1 MAMLGAMSLMDR
13 LERRFG
19 RLSFPGFL
27 RFYALFHVMV
37 YSLQIFRPDIG
48 SLLDFDREKIMAG
61 EVWRMATFL
70 FASSGNMGVD
80 PIGVLFFFFLIRIMM
95 MISDALE
102 EEWGVFKTSLFHYF
116 AVFGLLVGN
125 FVMPVALP
133 GSGFIVYGAAFFA
146 FATMFPRVEF
156 CLFFFLPV
164 QVRFIAMF
172 KAGLLLLLVLAW
184 PLVVPFLILGYGNYL
199 LWVVLPIWRGSQ
211 RTHAQKTFRKQLQ
224 GGFGDDEE
232 PFHKCAECHRNDVMD
247 PEREFRVGADGE
259 EYCDLCLEKIE
270 ADDPKG

>member
-1 MAMLGAMSLMDR
+1 MLGPMNLMDR

-37 YSLQIFRPDIG
+37 YSMQIFRPDIG
-48 SLLDFDREKIMAG
+48 DLLDFDREKILAG

-70 FASSGNMGVD
+70 FASSGSMGVE

-102 EEWGVFKTSLFHYF
+102 GEWGVFKTSMFHY
-116 AVFGLLVGN
+116 VGILGLLVGN

-133 GSGFIVYGAAFFA
+133 FSGFILYVSAFFA
-146 FATMFPRVEF
+146 FATLYPLVVFR
-156 CLFFFLPV
+156 LFFCIPV
-164 QVRFIAMF
+164 EVRFIAMF
-172 KAGLLLLLVLAW
+172 MAGFLLLLVLAA
-184 PLVVPFLILGYGNYL
+184 PMMLPFLILGYGNYL

-211 RTHAQKTFRKQLQ
+211 KTRAQKSFRRQLK
-224 GGFGDDEE
+224 GGFGEDEE
-232 PFHKCAECHRNDVMD
+232 PFHKCAQCHRNDVMD
-247 PEREFRVGADGE
+247 SEREFRVGEDGR
-259 EYCDLCLEKIE
+259 EYCDLCLEKM
-270 ADDPKG
+270 DSDNPKN